1 MPYKQTEAFYAKRDR
16 EDAIL
21 IDMIK
26 KYPTNIAYACQ
37 QAAVIVGISMKAMS
51 GRYYQR
57 IKKKDNQAIIATGSE
72 KGLIINTKNTK
83 LESNTSNEVRKA
95 LLVAVFNSV
104 PLPDAIEFLLN
115 NLTNVEQQTLLER
128 MINKLKSA

>member
-1 MPYKQTEAFYAKRDR
+1 MPYKQTKDFLAQRDK

-26 KYPTNIAYACQ
+26 KYPTNISYACQ
-37 QAAVIVGISMKAMS
+37 QAAVILGISYKAMS

-57 IKKKDNQAIIATGSE
+57 IKKAKQAIIATGSE

-83 LESNTSNEVRKA
+83 LEANTSNDVRKA
-95 LLVAVFNSV
+95 LLIAVFNSV
-104 PLPDAIEFLLN
+104 PLPDAIEFLLG
-115 NLTNVEQQTLLER
+115 NLTSVEQQTLLER